1 MVYNN
6 DKFLTGTPPAITE
19 LEMEL
24 SKLFN
29 HNKSRIHLE
38 IILLTVIFSGA
49 LLAGGIL
56 FLMRAKHHKEVRI
69 EATESVIDQG
79 DRLLKALVYNTR
91 IYCTTNPTTEEW
103 RSFSSLVDRILA
115 VRKDIQSISIR
126 NGDVTV
132 FQRQADGR
140 LYPEQNL
147 ENSELFN
154 TPTIMSRET
163 IDIGGRQEPVFVF
176 SRRTSTDPNVNIIME
191 TTFKQ
196 NAVTEKEEIAINMVN
211 SLFVFSL
218 TLLIVSSAISAAIL
232 ILAIAR
238 DKRRLEI
245 SRQEEH
251 LAFSGVM
258 ANGILHD
265 FRNPMSAVK
274 LDAQML
280 ERELARSDGFRQDR
294 VSDLANRIS
303 RTMGRMDKVFTEF
316 LYLAKPA
323 DEIPKKLDVHRAVTE
338 CIDILAPRIE
348 QAGISVETHIPDDLP
363 SPCAH
368 PFAVKRALLNVI
380 MNAIQFSPAKGRILI
395 TAEKSGSSVLLDI
408 SDDGPGI
415 PLKKRKEIF
424 NLFVTGRPEG
434 TGLGLFLAKTA
445 IKRSKGDISV
455 VDDSKTPGATFR
467 MSLPIIKDETI

>member
-1 MVYNN
+1 M
-6 DKFLTGTPPAITE
+6 L
-19 LEMEL
+19 
-24 SKLFN
+24 
-29 HNKSRIHLE
+29 KSR
-38 IILLTVIFSGA
+38 
-49 LLAGGIL
+49 
-56 FLMRAKHHKEVRI
+56 HHREVRI

-79 DRLLKALVYNTR
+79 DRLLKALVFNTR
-91 IYCTTNPTTEEW
+91 IYCNTNPTPEEW
-103 RSFSSLVDRILA
+103 RSFSSLANRILA

-147 ENSELFN
+147 NSDALFN
-154 TPTIMSRET
+154 IPTIMSRET
-163 IDIGGRQEPVFVF
+163 IEINGQQEPVFVF
-176 SRRTSTDPNVNIIME
+176 SRRTSTDPNDNIIME

-196 NAVTEKEEIAINMVN
+196 SAVTEKEEIATNMVN

-218 TLLIVSSAISAAIL
+218 TLLILSSTISAAIL

-238 DKRRLEI
+238 DKKRREI

-280 ERELARSDGFRQDR
+280 EREIAREGGFRKER
-294 VSDLANRIS
+294 VSDLSERIS

-323 DEIPKKLDVHRAVTE
+323 DEKPAKLDLHRVITE
-338 CIDILAPRIE
+338 SIDILAPRIE
-348 QAGISVETHIPDDLP
+348 QAGITVETDIPTDIP

-368 PFAVKRALLNVI
+368 PFAIKRALLNVI
-380 MNAIQFSPAKGRILI
+380 MNAIHFSPPEGRILI
-395 TAEKSGSSVLLDI
+395 TVEENGNNIVMDI

-415 PLKKRKEIF
+415 PPSKRKEIF
-424 NLFVTGRPEG
+424 KLFVTGRPEG

-445 IKRSKGDISV
+445 IHRCKGDISV
-455 VDDSKTPGATFR
+455 VDSGKTKGATFR
-467 MSLPIIKDETI
+467 MSLPIMKREERSKKSEV

>member
-1 MVYNN
+1 MQ
-6 DKFLTGTPPAITE
+6 
-19 LEMEL
+19 L

-29 HNKSRIHLE
+29 HNKSSIQLE
-38 IILLTVIFSGA
+38 VILLTVIFSAA
-49 LLAGGIL
+49 LLAGSIL
-56 FLMRAKHHKEVRI
+56 FIMKSRHQREAHI

-79 DRLLKALVYNTR
+79 DQLLKTLVFNTR
-91 IYCTTNPTTEEW
+91 LYCTTNPSPEQW
-103 RSFSSLVDRILA
+103 RTFSSLVDRILA

-132 FQRQADGR
+132 FQRQADSR
-140 LYPEQNL
+140 LYPDQNL
-147 ENSELFN
+147 NDDLL
-154 TPTIMSRET
+154 TPPTIMSRET
-163 IDIGGRQEPVFVF
+163 IDVDGHQEPVFVF
-176 SRRTSTDPNVNIIME
+176 SRKTSADPADSIVME

-196 NAVTEKEEIAINMVN
+196 SAVTDKEAIATRMVN

-218 TLLIVSSAISAAIL
+218 TLLILSFTVSAAIL

-238 DKRRLEI
+238 DKKRQAI

-265 FRNPMSAVK
+265 FRNPMSAVR

-280 ERELARSDGFRQDR
+280 EREIAREGGFREER
-294 VSDLANRIS
+294 VAELSSRIA

-323 DEIPKKLDVHRAVTE
+323 DELPKQMDLLRSVME

-348 QAGISVETHIPDDLP
+348 QAGLSVKTEIAADLP
-363 SPCAH
+363 TASAQ
-368 PFAVKRALLNVI
+368 PFAIKRALLNVI
-380 MNAIQFSPAKGRILI
+380 MNAIHFSPAKGCILI
-395 TAEKSGSSVLLDI
+395 TAECIDRRILIDI
-408 SDDGPGI
+408 CDDGPGI
-415 PLKKRKEIF
+415 PPSKRREIF

-445 IKRSKGDISV
+445 INRCKGDISV
-455 VDDSKTPGATFR
+455 VDSGKTTGATFR
-467 MSLPIIKDETI
+467 ISLPVMKEATQ